1 MTERTQDVALTPEAK
16 IKMARQFMDAIPHSR
31 HLGMVLDTLGDG
43 KAVASMPWAEK
54 LVGDPETGVIHGGAV
69 SALMDATGGAA
80 VMCHP
85 ASPATTATID
95 MRIDYMRPANP
106 GQKITARAECFH
118 VTRTV
123 AFVRAVAEDEDA
135 ARPVA
140 MMTATYTVQ
149 SVRAEVVE

>member
-1 MTERTQDVALTPEAK
+1 MALTDDVK

-31 HLGMVLDTLGDG
+31 HLGMVLQSLGDG
-43 KAVASMPWAEK
+43 RAVASMPWDEK

-85 ASPATTATID
+85 AAPATTATID
-95 MRIDYMRPANP
+95 MRIDYMRPAAT
-106 GQKITARAECFH
+106 GQTIVARAECFQ
-118 VTRTV
+118 VTRSV
-123 AFVRAVAEDEDA
+123 AFVRAVAEDDDA
-135 ARPVA
+135 ERPVA

-149 SVRAEVVE
+149 SPRGEVSE